1 MSHTQKQASELWCP
15 MVRVGVQPSSGGPSA
30 INDPTTVNYHGS
42 CIAETCA
49 MWRWVDKPSQV
60 YRVTA
65 MCEDRFA
72 ETEPERPAG
81 LNNTFVFV
89 PCDENA
95 DAHWAEPEEVWLSRR
110 RGYCGLA
117 GRPEVM

>member
-42 CIAETCA
+42 CIAEKCA
-49 MWRWVDKPSQV
+49 MWRW
-60 YRVTA
+60 
-65 MCEDRFA
+65 
-72 ETEPERPAG
+72 ETMEVLPP
-81 LNNTFVFV
+81 N
-89 PCDENA
+89 
-95 DAHWAEPEEVWLSRR
+95 AEPYKPVGFIKVRSDT
-110 RGYCGLA
+110 GYCGLA